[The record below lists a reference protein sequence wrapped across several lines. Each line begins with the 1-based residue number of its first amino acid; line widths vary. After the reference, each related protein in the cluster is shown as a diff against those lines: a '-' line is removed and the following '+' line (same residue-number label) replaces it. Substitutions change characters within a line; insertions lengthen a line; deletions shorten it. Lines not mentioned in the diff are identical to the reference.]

1 MNRHVDTGK
10 WSEAAPARAVGPQAL
25 DRLVAAAVAAGLVTT
40 LASYLGRTYWLL
52 ELFTHFR
59 MHMAIGL
66 ILVWL
71 VALARRS
78 FAVAAIAA
86 VAAAANLAPMLP
98 YIAPGPA
105 QAEASQADVRVMS
118 ANVSLRNADYA
129 SLRAAIAEENPDVI
143 GLQEVT
149 GKWLEELSPM
159 RSDYPFTVLRPEE
172 GAYGLAL
179 FSRLPIREL
188 GSSPYLEEGIQTA
201 ISVDLEVGQKN
212 ITLVLAHLKAPTT
225 PRNAKLRNLQIDRLA
240 AMIRSDRND
249 EQILVGDFN
258 TTPWSPYYLPLE
270 TEANLANAA
279 RGRGYRATWPVG
291 LGFLKIPIDHCMVSP
306 GLRVRQMRTGVDIGS
321 DHFPIVVDV
330 AFADVTATGT
340 R

>member
-1 MNRHVDTGK
+1 MNQQVRMTK
-10 WSEAAPARAVGPQAL
+10 WGEAASARAVRRQAL
-25 DRLVAAAVAAGLVTT
+25 DRFVAAAAAAGLVAT
-40 LASYLGRTYWLL
+40 LASYLGATYWLP
-52 ELFTHFR
+52 ELLTHFR
-59 MHMAIGL
+59 MHFATGL
-66 ILVWL
+66 ILVL
-71 VALARRS
+71 LGALACRR
-78 FAVAAIAA
+78 FGVATVAAAL
-86 VAAAANLAPMLP
+86 AAANLVPMLP
-98 YIAPGPA
+98 YIAPGPP
-105 QAEASQADVRVMS
+105 QAEAGQAEIRVMS

-129 SLRAAIAEENPDVI
+129 ALRAAIVQENPDII

-149 GKWLEELSPM
+149 GKWLDELSPI

-179 FSRLPIREL
+179 FSRFPIREL

-201 ISVDLEVGQKN
+201 VSVEMEVGQKSV
-212 ITLVLAHLKAPTT
+212 TLVLAHLKAPTT
-225 PRNAKLRNLQIDRLA
+225 PRNAKLRNRQIDRLA
-240 AMIRSDRND
+240 DMIGSDRND

-306 GLRVRQMRTGVDIGS
+306 GLRVRQMRTGGDIGS
-321 DHFPIVVDV
+321 DHFPIIVDV
-330 AFADVTATGT
+330 AFADVPTNASL
-340 R
+340 